1 MNKLDKILYLV
12 RHCRAAGQAPDAELT
27 EEGRA
32 QSEELG
38 RLFKDKEIRH
48 IISSPFTRAIQ
59 SIEKTADSLGLKME
73 IDDRLAERTLSSED
87 LPDWME
93 RLEESFEDLDLKLAG
108 GESSR
113 EAAER
118 GMQVL
123 ESAPDRTILVT
134 HGNLMGLLL
143 KRVDGAYGFEEW
155 KKLSNPDVYEVK
167 VSGENINIMRV
178 WK

>member
-1 MNKLDKILYLV
+1 MDKTLYLV
-12 RHCRAAGQAPDAELT
+12 RHCRAEGQAPDAELT
-27 EEGRA
+27 EEGRK
-32 QSEELG
+32 QSGELAG
-38 RLFKDKEIRH
+38 FFKDKEISH

-59 SIEKTADSLGLKME
+59 SIEQTADSLGLKME
-73 IDDRLAERTLSSED
+73 IDGRLAERTLSSED

-113 EAAER
+113 EAADR
-118 GMQVL
+118 GMEVL
-123 ESAPDRTILVT
+123 EASPDRTILVT

-143 KRVDGAYGFEEW
+143 KRIDGAYGFEEW

-167 VSGENINIMRV
+167 VMGENSKIMRV

>member
-1 MNKLDKILYLV
+1 MEKTIYVV
-12 RHCRAAGQAPDAELT
+12 RHCRAEGQAPDAELT
-27 EEGRA
+27 EEGKT
-32 QSEELG
+32 QSKELAG
-38 RLFKDKEIRH
+38 FFKDKNIQH

-59 SIEKTADSLGLKME
+59 SIEQTADSLGLEME
-73 IDDRLAERTLSSED
+73 IDGRLAERVLSSKN

-93 RLEESFEDLDLKLAG
+93 RLEESFEDLDLKMAG

-113 EAAER
+113 EAADR

-123 ESAPDRTILVT
+123 EAAPDRTILVT

-143 KRVDGAYGFEEW
+143 KRIDGAYGFEEW

-167 VSGENINIMRV
+167 AMDKNIYATRL